1 MNISKRK
8 RIFAFFVWLFIVP
21 LCVYIAMNYFPA
33 GTLDWFNITVLFGVL
48 LLTALVPLRV
58 GDTMV
63 SLERWVIFTVFLQYG
78 FFTQLILMQFAL
90 VFLLH
95 RPKRAVPKLHRFFVR
110 SFMHTIIGLVSASVF
125 HLSGGGL
132 GMLQFPRLLVFAS
145 LYAVVYTAA
154 HHLVARL
161 LSRLGIRSFTFTGEV
176 ALWDYIVTMV
186 TLSFSISLYLLN
198 EQIGNES
205 IILVAIPFFIVLIVM
220 NMYSRANTLNEKL
233 EAATKMGHELANQ
246 LRYDDML
253 KLFLEKLKE
262 IVPFDNAYIFEVKGK
277 KRYYELLGAYENGKQ
292 MSEAKQMTISP
303 TIRLDHM
310 LNKETAKIYATRKE
324 LEALND
330 IRFHHPVENVMIAPI
345 HRHSKLKGVIVLT
358 AGRPYTFQ
366 KVEAQIVLIIASYF
380 AMLLGKARFFEKKV
394 ASAEKCGLTKLD
406 NYETLVLKL
415 VNTFKALERSEI
427 DSLSVIM
434 LDIDH
439 FKKVNDTYGHESGN
453 DLLIQ
458 LAELL
463 RQCAEPSGTVARYG
477 GEEFV
482 VILPGVTKIEAARRA
497 EQLRRRVESHLFSV
511 KADLSASRKS
521 IEVNMTISLGVA
533 TGPEDANNAQDLLRN
548 ADRALYIGGKQ
559 AGRNRVGIHSS

>member
-1 MNISKRK
+1 MSISNRK
-8 RIFAFFVWLFIVP
+8 RIFTFFVWLFLVP
-21 LCVYIAMNYFPA
+21 PCIYIAMNHFPA
-33 GTLDWFNITVLFGVL
+33 ATLDWFNIAVLFGVL
-48 LLTALVPLRV
+48 LVTVFIPLRV

-63 SLERWVIFTVFLQYG
+63 SLERWVIFAVFLQYG
-78 FFTQLILMQFAL
+78 FFTQLIFVQFAL

-95 RPKRAVPKLHRFFVR
+95 RPKRVVPKLHRFFVR
-110 SFMHTIIGLVSASVF
+110 SSMHTVIGLVSASVF
-125 HLSGGGL
+125 HLSGGSL
-132 GMLQFPRLLVFAS
+132 GMLEFSRLLVFAS
-145 LYAVVYTAA
+145 LYAGVYTAV
-154 HHLVARL
+154 HHLVASI

-176 ALWDYIVTMV
+176 ALWDYIVTLV
-186 TLSFSISLYLLN
+186 TLCFSISLYLLN
-198 EQIGNES
+198 VQIGNES

-246 LRYDDML
+246 LRYEDML

-277 KRYYELLGAYENGKQ
+277 KQYCELLGAYENGKQ
-292 MSEAKQMTISP
+292 TSEAKQMTVSP
-303 TIRLDHM
+303 TIRLDHI
-310 LNKETAKIYATRKE
+310 LDKETAKIYATRKE
-324 LEALND
+324 LEALDD
-330 IRFHHPVENVMIAPI
+330 IRFHHPVENVVIAPI
-345 HRHSKLKGVIVLT
+345 HRHSKLEGIIMLT
-358 AGRPYTFQ
+358 AGRPYIFQ

-380 AMLLGKARFFEKKV
+380 AMLLGKARSFEKKV

-415 VNTFKALERSEI
+415 GNIFTAIERGTV

-453 DLLIQ
+453 ELLVQ

-482 VILPGVTKIEAARRA
+482 VLLPGVTKIEAARRA
-497 EQLRRRVESHLFSV
+497 ERIRQKVELHQFTISS
-511 KADLSASRKS
+511 DLSDSRNQ

-533 TGPEDANNAQDLLRN
+533 TGPEDARNAQNLLRN

-559 AGRNRVGIHSS
+559 AGRNRVGVYGE

>member
-1 MNISKRK
+1 MNISNRK
-8 RIFAFFVWLFIVP
+8 RIFTFFVWLFIVP
-21 LCVYIAMNYFPA
+21 PCFYIAMNHFPS
-33 GTLDWFNITVLFGVL
+33 GTLDWFNIVVLFGVL
-48 LLTALVPLRV
+48 LLTALIPLRV

-63 SLERWVIFTVFLQYG
+63 SLERWVIFAVFLQYG
-78 FFTQLILMQFAL
+78 FFTQFIFMQFAL

-95 RPKRAVPKLHRFFVR
+95 RPKRVVPKLHRFFVR
-110 SFMHTIIGLVSASVF
+110 SSMHAVIGLVSASVF
-125 HLSGGGL
+125 HLSSGIL

-145 LYAVVYTAA
+145 LYAVVYTAV
-154 HHLVARL
+154 HHLVASFL
-161 LSRLGIRSFTFTGEV
+161 GRLGIRSFTFTGEV

-186 TLSFSISLYLLN
+186 TLSFSVSLYLLYV
-198 EQIGNES
+198 QVGNES

-233 EAATKMGHELANQ
+233 GAATKMGHELANC

-253 KLFLEKLKE
+253 KLFLVKLKE
-262 IVPFDNAYIFEVKGK
+262 IVSFDNAYVYEIKGK
-277 KRYYELLGAYENGKQ
+277 KQYCELLGAYENGKQ
-292 MSEAKQMTISP
+292 TSETEQMTVSP
-303 TIRLDHM
+303 TIRLDHI
-310 LNKETAKIYATRKE
+310 LDKETAKIYASRKE
-324 LEALND
+324 LEALTD
-330 IRFHHPVENVMIAPI
+330 IQFHHPVENVMIAPI
-345 HRHSKLKGVIVLT
+345 LRYSKLEGVIVLT
-358 AGRPYTFQ
+358 AGRPYIFQ
-366 KVEAQIVLIIASYF
+366 KVEAQIVLIIASHF

-415 VNTFKALERSEI
+415 ENTFKAIERNEI
-427 DSLSVIM
+427 DSLSIIM

-463 RQCAEPSGTVARYG
+463 RQYVEPSETVARYG

-482 VILPGVTKIEAARRA
+482 VLLPGVLKIEATRRA
-497 EQLRRRVESHLFSV
+497 EQLRRLVESHLFSI
-511 KADLSASRKS
+511 KADLSANRKS
-521 IEVNMTISLGVA
+521 IDVNMTISLGVA
-533 TGPEDANNAQDLLRN
+533 TGPGDARNAQELLRN

-559 AGRNRVGIHSS
+559 AGRNRVGVYGE